1 MLLRPLPRA
10 LARPASVLLVLLWVA
25 QMGWLVHRS
34 YGESATSLTSDLAR
48 YSGEAQWKGVYYRG
62 EKLGFSVGQT
72 VPLADG
78 FELQEDGRLQMLL
91 LGSSATARLRT
102 TVRVDRAFALRDFEF
117 SLDAGTGPLLVKGRL
132 DGTRLELETSGPS
145 GSRREVR
152 ELTEAPVINLS
163 LPRRLAALR
172 PRPGQTLE
180 FQSFDPVTLRN
191 APLRVVVEA
200 REVIWLLRRPI
211 PTLRLALSFQGLESR
226 SWITEVGE
234 VVKEESPT
242 GLIVVRET
250 RERATMLAVPGDVQ
264 SDLLETS
271 AVQPRGER
279 ITDPTRLNRVKL
291 RFPLPAGFESAALD
305 GEGQTRSGSDVYEI
319 VTAGR
324 RRPGP
329 PGVDLA
335 PLVLPES
342 LIESDDPTIVAE
354 AERALAGVK
363 GPRQRAE
370 RLVRHVHAILE
381 KKPTLSLPSAREVL
395 RARVGDCNE
404 HTTLYVA
411 LARAAGLPARIA
423 VGLVFLRGSFYYHA
437 WPEVWIAEGNGRGLW
452 TPVDPTLDQFP
463 ADVTHLRLLRG
474 GLDQQARILAL
485 VGRARI
491 EVLEIEREP
500 GAVPVLVGATAP
512 ERPALPFDIPRPTGG
527 RRGCWSDPK

>member
-1 MLLRPLPRA
+1 MMLLRPLPRA

-152 ELTEAPVINLS
+152 QLTEVPVINLS

-191 APLRVVVEA
+191 APLRVVVEE
-200 REVIWLLRRPI
+200 REVIWVLRRPI
-211 PTLRLALSFQGLESR
+211 PTLRVALSFQGLESR

-250 RERATMLAVPGDVQ
+250 RERATMLAVPGEVQ

-279 ITDPTRLNRVKL
+279 ITDPIRLNRVKL
-291 RFPLPAGFESAALD
+291 RFPLPTGFESAALD
-305 GEGQTRSGSDVYEI
+305 GDGQTRSGDVYEI

-329 PGVDLA
+329 PGVDLL
-335 PLVLPES
+335 PLLLPES
-342 LIESDDPTIVAE
+342 LIESDDPDIVAE

-363 GPRQRAE
+363 GTRQRAE

-437 WPEVWIAEGNGRGLW
+437 WPEVWVAEGDGRGLW
-452 TPVDPTLDQFP
+452 MAVDPTLDQFP

-474 GLDQQARILAL
+474 GLDQQARVLAL

-491 EVLEIEREP
+491 EVLEIDREP
-500 GAVPVLVGATAP
+500 GAVPVLVGAAAP
-512 ERPALPFDIPRPTGG
+512 DRPALPLDIPRPTGG
-527 RRGCWSDPK
+527 RRGCWSDPR

>member
-279 ITDPTRLNRVKL
+279 ITDPIRLNRVKL